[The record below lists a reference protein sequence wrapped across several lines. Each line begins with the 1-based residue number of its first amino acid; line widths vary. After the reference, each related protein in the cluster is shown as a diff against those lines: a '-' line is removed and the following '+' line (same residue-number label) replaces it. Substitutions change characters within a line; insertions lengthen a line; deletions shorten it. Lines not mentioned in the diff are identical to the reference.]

1 VNTMKRI
8 VTVLIFAASAAGL
21 FAPETAAA
29 AGAGTPEQRA
39 ARFFDTLRQRPA
51 ERLAFLLDMPKGA
64 DLHNHLSGAVY
75 AETFVRWAAAKAL
88 CVNQTTFVL
97 TSPPCNATA
106 GLPEVSTAL
115 TDGTLFGQIIDSWSM
130 RNWEK
135 SGQNGHDHFFDTFG
149 KFGLAGYG
157 QTGAMLA
164 EVLARAARGRV
175 SYMELMLTPD
185 NGASTALGLQA
196 GWNGDFEGTLADLT
210 ARGIASAAT
219 QAKQILRDAEAQKDA
234 LLKCG
239 TPQADPGCT
248 VTVRYVS
255 QVSRGSALGPVFA
268 QMVTGFALANDPDS
282 KVVALNL
289 VQPEDGL
296 SAMQNFGVHM
306 QMLKFLRPRY
316 PRAHLTLHAGEL
328 APGLVPPDGLSF
340 HIRDSIEVAGAER
353 IGHGVDILH
362 ETGAIDLLQML
373 ARRRVMVEI
382 CLTSNDGIL
391 GVRGRDHPLATYLH
405 YGVPVSISTDDEG
418 VARSE
423 ISMEY
428 LKAAN
433 EQGLGYVQLKK
444 LARTGLEYAFVS
456 GASVW
461 RDARKF
467 APVRECAANRPGQ
480 ANPSATCAQFLAGSE
495 KARLQWA
502 LERDF
507 TAFERRY

>member
-1 VNTMKRI
+1 MKRI
-8 VTVLIFAASAAGL
+8 AIVIALIIAAGTAGL
-21 FAPETAAA
+21 FAPESVAAS
-29 AGAGTPEQRA
+29 GAGTPEQRA
-39 ARFFDTLRQRPA
+39 ARFFDALRLRPP
-51 ERLAFLLDMPKGA
+51 ERLAFLLEMPKGA

-75 AETFVRWAAAKAL
+75 AETFVQWAAANAL
-88 CVNQTTFVL
+88 CVNQTTFAL
-97 TSPPCNATA
+97 AQPPCDATA
-106 GLPEVSTAL
+106 GLSKVSAAL
-115 TDGTLFGQIIDSWSM
+115 TDATLFRQIIDSWSM

-149 KFGLAGYG
+149 KFGLAGNG
-157 QTGAMLA
+157 QMGAMLA
-164 EVLARAARGRV
+164 EVRARAARGHV

-185 NGASTALGLQA
+185 NGESTALGLQV
-196 GWNGDFEGTLADLT
+196 GWNGDSESTLADLT

-219 QAKQILRDAEAQKDA
+219 QAKQNLRDAEAQKDT

-239 TPQADPGCT
+239 TPQADPGCA
-248 VTVRYVS
+248 VTVRYVW

-268 QMVTGFALANDPDS
+268 QMVTGFALANDTDS
-282 KVVALNL
+282 KFVALNL

-296 SAMQNFGVHM
+296 SSMQNFGAQM

-328 APGLVPPDGLSF
+328 VPGIVPPDGLRF

-362 ETGAIDLLQML
+362 ETAAIDLLTMM

-391 GVRGRDHPLATYLH
+391 GVRGRDHPLATYLR
-405 YGVPVSISTDDEG
+405 YGVPVSLSTDDEG

-423 ISMEY
+423 MSMEY

-433 EQGLGYVQLKK
+433 EQGLGYVQLKTM
-444 LARTGLEYAFVS
+444 ARTGLEYAFIA

-467 APVRECAANRPGQ
+467 SLVPACAAHKPGQ
-480 ANPSATCAQFLAGSE
+480 VKPSATCGQFLAASE
-495 KARLQWA
+495 KARLQWR